1 MIGYRHLAG
10 MAMGMGVFLLSACGA
25 VPAHADRHPA
35 AVPVMRLAAAVKT
48 GTLHG
53 TFVAEG
59 GPAPG
64 RAFPSSGTVKV
75 LSGSHLVV
83 IVRASDGTFTV
94 RLPPGSYTLT
104 GSHNGTPCQS
114 AHVVITAAGSARAQ
128 VVCDVP

>member
-1 MIGYRHLAG
+1 MIGSRHLAG

-25 VPAHADRHPA
+25 GPAHADRHLA
-35 AVPVMRLAAAVKT
+35 GVMRLTAEVRT

-64 RAFPSSGTVKV
+64 GIFPSSGTVQV
-75 LSGSHLVV
+75 LSGSHLVA
-83 IVRASDGTFTV
+83 IVQASDGTFTA
-94 RLPPGSYTLT
+94 RLPAGSYTLT
-104 GSHNGTPCQS
+104 GSHNGAPCRS
-114 AHVVITAAGSARAQ
+114 AQVVITSAGSARAQ